1 MESEMTRNV
10 TDGALSAEK
19 FEALSPK
26 EQLFA
31 LLGMIDRYIDG
42 APGHTVDS
50 WHAAKISEAL
60 EKIEAGEVMAAA
72 HNLAL
77 ADQKSH
83 GEPELVAE
91 DVSVDALRKEA
102 HAARKRMMASS

>member
-1 MESEMTRNV
+1 MTRRV
-10 TDGALSAEK
+10 TDGALSAEE
-19 FEALSPK
+19 FEALNPK

-31 LLGMIDRYIDG
+31 LLGMIERYIDG
-42 APGHTVDS
+42 TPGHTMGA

-77 ADQKSH
+77 ADQTAH
-83 GEPELVAE
+83 GTPELVA
-91 DVSVDALRKEA
+91 
-102 HAARKRMMASS
+102 